1 MKFQI
6 NIYKPGKRAKTIKG
20 MKSLP
25 REPRLT
31 RLPLFLFLGAIVL
44 VAMTF
49 VYLYSS
55 QIRTMKRRIRGD
67 RKQIVMLRQFLN
79 QVKEGQNQE
88 SDVGTLLVEL
98 QGQRVLWKDKL
109 MELSR
114 LVPDD
119 IHLTQLAMET
129 VEKTPDRRKPRLKVK
144 ETVLTI
150 KGEVLPRPGQES
162 LDHIARL
169 ITNLNE
175 SPAFERDFEPLA
187 LVYTQRV
194 TTRERDYM
202 EFKLTGRLHDSR
214 KQG

>member
-6 NIYKPGKRAKTIKG
+6 NIYKPGKRAKAIKG
-20 MKSLP
+20 MKSIP

-31 RLPLFLFLGAIVL
+31 RLPFFLFLGAIVL

-67 RKQIVMLRQFLN
+67 RKQIVMLRQFLS
-79 QVKEGQNQE
+79 QAKEGQTHE
-88 SDVGTLLVEL
+88 SDVETLLAEL
-98 QGQRVLWKDKL
+98 QEQRVLWKDKL

-129 VEKTPDRRKPRLKVK
+129 VEKTPDRTKPRVKVK

-162 LDHIARL
+162 LDRIARL
-169 ITNLNE
+169 ITNLNG

-194 TTRERDYM
+194 TTRDRDYM
-202 EFKLTGRLHDSR
+202 EFKLAGRLNDSR
-214 KQG
+214 KKG

>member
-6 NIYKPGKRAKTIKG
+6 NIYKPGKGTKAIKG
-20 MKSLP
+20 MKSIP
-25 REPRLT
+25 REPRLS
-31 RLPLFLFLGAIVL
+31 RLPLFLFLGTIVF
-44 VAMTF
+44 VAMAF

-55 QIRTMKRRIRGD
+55 QIRTMERRIRGD